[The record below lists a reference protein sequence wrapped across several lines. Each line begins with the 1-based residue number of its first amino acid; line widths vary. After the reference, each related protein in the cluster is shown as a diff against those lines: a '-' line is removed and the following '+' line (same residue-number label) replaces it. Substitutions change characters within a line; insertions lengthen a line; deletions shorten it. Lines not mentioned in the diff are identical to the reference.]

1 MGRQRAPPE
10 PCWRRLLR
18 SGCRG
23 LLALCGTALRGLRAL
38 WSLTWVGTAE
48 PLPLGPP
55 RSCAGSKRGVWPD
68 RGRGRGAA
76 GCNRCTAAAGAGVC
90 CSWAGAGVLLGAIA
104 ALLGL
109 GLGFAAAGQECCWVQ
124 SLHCWG
130 WGLLGCCSWAGAG
143 VLLGAIIAPLLL
155 GLGFAAAG
163 QECCWVQSL
172 HCWGWGLLQLL
183 GLLEG
188 GGVLHHNSRLRE
200 WDPRPAAGS
209 GLKALCRCAH
219 QEPRGHGD
227 TAAGTALRRA
237 GVSRA
242 LPQVLLMC
250 YKSCWDGAF
259 QVTEEL
265 GTALQLR
272 LEGSEEDVDSDS
284 AWEPGQ
290 RAVGQQWRG
299 DGSEAVLGRLEAL
312 EADVRFLCTELGA
325 EKLLWSSRFLEL
337 LREQQSL
344 RQRLQE
350 LPWQW
355 NSADSPELLGEA
367 EDQSASGSEGES
379 PEARQWM
386 ESSRQPR
393 GSIQPDRQKM

>member
-38 WSLTWVGTAE
+38 WSLTW
-48 PLPLGPP
+48 
-55 RSCAGSKRGVWPD
+55 
-68 RGRGRGAA
+68 
-76 GCNRCTAAAGAGVC
+76 
-90 CSWAGAGVLLGAIA
+90 
-104 ALLGL
+104 
-109 GLGFAAAGQECCWVQ
+109 
-124 SLHCWG
+124 
-130 WGLLGCCSWAGAG
+130 
-143 VLLGAIIAPLLL
+143 
-155 GLGFAAAG
+155 
-163 QECCWVQSL
+163 
-172 HCWGWGLLQLL
+172 
-183 GLLEG
+183 
-188 GGVLHHNSRLRE
+188 
-200 WDPRPAAGS
+200 
-209 GLKALCRCAH
+209 
-219 QEPRGHGD
+219 
-227 TAAGTALRRA
+227 
-237 GVSRA
+237 
-242 LPQVLLMC
+242 VLLMC

-379 PEARQWM
+379 PEGKGWELGGHREPVAGDRSNVLTSAHGHCGQSTSCHLGTGWHWAAQGGRCW
-386 ESSRQPR
+386 ERLPVLCICAHQEHGWVLPLVSPLSPLLFSSTPVD
-393 GSIQPDRQKM
+393 GVISATTWLHPA